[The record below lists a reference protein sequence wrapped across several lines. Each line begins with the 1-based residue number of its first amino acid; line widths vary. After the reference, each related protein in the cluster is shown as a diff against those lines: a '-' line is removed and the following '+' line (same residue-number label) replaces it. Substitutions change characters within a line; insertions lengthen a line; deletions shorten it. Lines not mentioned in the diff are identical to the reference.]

1 MTIPKSSF
9 LLYPSSSILQQNTTT
24 MKRISIFVSGNGT
37 NLQRIAEY
45 FSNNQEVEIVNV
57 VCNNPKAYSIERAKN
72 LGIPLRMVTKKEFNT
87 PEFTKEMQGLNLDLI
102 VLAGFLL
109 QIPESLVKAF
119 PKKIINIHPALLPKY
134 GGKGFYGEHVHEAV
148 VAAKEP
154 YSGITIHYVNELYD
168 SGEIIF
174 QAKIAL
180 NDHETP
186 DTVAAKIHVLEQ
198 ANFPVIIEQVL
209 FGE

>member
-1 MTIPKSSF
+1 
-9 LLYPSSSILQQNTTT
+9 

-45 FSNNQEVEIVNV
+45 FANDPEVEIANV
-57 VCNNPKAYSIERAKN
+57 VCNNPKAYSIERAHN
-72 LGIPLRMVTKKEFNT
+72 LGLPLRMVTKKEFN
-87 PEFTKEMQGLNLDLI
+87 EEAFTQEMIVLNPDLI

-109 QIPESLVKAF
+109 HLPDCLIKAF

-134 GGKGFYGEHVHEAV
+134 GGKGFYGEHVHQAV

-154 YSGITIHYVNELYD
+154 VSGITIHYVNEIYD

-174 QAKIAL
+174 QAQCQLDK
-180 NDHETP
+180 DETP
-186 DTVAAKIHVLEQ
+186 DTLAAKIHQLEQ
-198 ANFPVIIEQVL
+198 THFPVIIEKVL
-209 FGE
+209 KAK

>member
-1 MTIPKSSF
+1 
-9 LLYPSSSILQQNTTT
+9 

-87 PEFTKEMQGLNLDLI
+87 PEFTKEMQDLNLDLI

-174 QAKIAL
+174 QAKIVL

>member
-1 MTIPKSSF
+1 
-9 LLYPSSSILQQNTTT
+9 

-72 LGIPLRMVTKKEFNT
+72 LGIPLRMITKKEFNT
-87 PEFTKEMQGLNLDLI
+87 PEFTKEMQDLNLDLI

-174 QAKIAL
+174 QAKIVL